1 MSICGG
7 VIMKVMSVSDFK
19 EYKKK
24 SVDLVLEMENLKNS
38 IKELLEMKRKFENS
52 QIYMSR
58 EQEDDLDIIEERI
71 SRCIDYFNE
80 F

>member
-1 MSICGG
+1 
-7 VIMKVMSVSDFK
+7 MKVMSVSDFK

-71 SRCIDYFNE
+71 SRCIDYFSE
-80 F
+80 FH

>member
-1 MSICGG
+1 
-7 VIMKVMSVSDFK
+7 
-19 EYKKK
+19 
-24 SVDLVLEMENLKNS
+24 MENLKNS
-38 IKELLEMKRKFENS
+38 VKEFLEIKREFENS

-58 EQEDDLDIIEERI
+58 EQVDDLDIIEERI

>member
-1 MSICGG
+1 MILKN
-7 VIMKVMSVSDFK
+7 I
-19 EYKKK
+19 KKK

>member
-1 MSICGG
+1 MSACE
-7 VIMKVMSVSDFK
+7 FK

-38 IKELLEMKRKFENS
+38 VKEFLEIKREFENS

>member
-1 MSICGG
+1 
-7 VIMKVMSVSDFK
+7 MKVMSDNDFK

>member
-1 MSICGG
+1 
-7 VIMKVMSVSDFK
+7 MKVMSASEFK

-38 IKELLEMKRKFENS
+38 VKEFLEIKRKFENS

>member
-1 MSICGG
+1 
-7 VIMKVMSVSDFK
+7 MKVMSVSDFK

>member
-1 MSICGG
+1 
-7 VIMKVMSVSDFK
+7 MKVMSVSDFK

-80 F
+80 FH

>member
-1 MSICGG
+1 
-7 VIMKVMSVSDFK
+7 MKVMNVSDFK

>member
-1 MSICGG
+1 
-7 VIMKVMSVSDFK
+7 
-19 EYKKK
+19 
-24 SVDLVLEMENLKNS
+24 MENLKNS